1 MYVKTFVKS
10 ALIATIL
17 FGLSMGAAPDTAE
30 AGDFYTRKRVNGV
43 WITGQFPKKH
53 VIRAKEARNQMVVA
67 AAAAPS
73 MPSSSPSTLGE
84 ELDRPPLFQRAFEAR
99 RAALTAEPSGAS
111 PAISMPQE
119 PRLLPLQRA
128 LEARAKS
135 MSSGT
140 LPPRTLKVVTFNF
153 ETGVRTSVYEDGA
166 IVEERF
172 DPVSAPL
179 TFARR

>member
-84 ELDRPPLFQRAFEAR
+84 ELDRPPLFQHVVRRLRPSQAR
-99 RAALTAEPSGAS
+99 VRLSRCLRNHVCFRCNERLRHEPS
-111 PAISMPQE
+111 P
-119 PRLLPLQRA
+119 
-128 LEARAKS
+128 
-135 MSSGT
+135 
-140 LPPRTLKVVTFNF
+140 
-153 ETGVRTSVYEDGA
+153 
-166 IVEERF
+166 
-172 DPVSAPL
+172 
-179 TFARR
+179 

>member
-17 FGLSMGAAPDTAE
+17 FGLSSGAAPNSAE

-53 VIRAKEARNQMVVA
+53 VIRAKEARNQLVVA

-73 MPSSSPSTLGE
+73 MPSSLPSTLGE
-84 ELDRPPLFQRAFEAR
+84 GVDRPPLFQRASEAR
-99 RAALTAEPSGAS
+99 RAALTAEPLGES
-111 PAISMPQE
+111 PTVSMAQE
-119 PRLLPLQRA
+119 PRLIPLQRA

-140 LPPRTLKVVTFNF
+140 LPPRALKVVTFNF
-153 ETGVRTSVYEDGA
+153 ETGVRTSVYEDGS

-172 DPVSAPL
+172 DPVSAPV